1 MRLFGTDG
9 VRGIVNKDLDIFLA
23 TKIGVSAAYVLGKNK
38 KIKVVIGRDTRI
50 SGEMLS
56 FAVTSGL
63 LSMGAEVIDLGIVPT
78 PLVSYLIQKYNAD
91 MGVMISASHNPS
103 EYNGIKL
110 FNNLGMKLSDEIEDE
125 IEANLNI
132 MPDKEIGSYYVE
144 KNARTDY
151 IDHLKSTVSLKGNL
165 KIVVDCANGSAST
178 TAPTLFKELGFD
190 PIIIN
195 NKYDGLNINYKC
207 GSTHLEMLKE
217 EVLKN
222 KADLGIA
229 YDGDADRCLLI
240 DEDGNT
246 IDGDTI
252 LAINSLYLKENYKLK
267 NNTLVATVMSNL
279 GLRNFCKKHDI
290 NFVSTKVGDRYVLEN
305 MIEND
310 YILGGEQSGHII
322 FKNDANT
329 GDGELTSIKT
339 LEILE
344 NKNISLSELSKII
357 TIYPQVL
364 INVEVTKEI
373 KENYKNDTN
382 LNNLITSIEEEL
394 KDNGRVLIR
403 PSGTENKIRIML
415 EGTNIEDITK
425 KANIIKEAIENIKK

>member
-63 LSMGAEVIDLGIVPT
+63 LSMGADVIDLGVIPT
-78 PLVSYLIQKYNAD
+78 PAVSYLIQKYNAD

-110 FNNLGMKLSDEIEDE
+110 FNNLGMKLSDNIEDE

-144 KNARTDY
+144 ENACTDY
-151 IDHLKSTVSLKGNL
+151 IDYLKSIVSLKGNL

-246 IDGDTI
+246 IDGDAI
-252 LAINSLYLKENYKLK
+252 LAINSLYLKENNKLK

-290 NFVSTKVGDRYVLEN
+290 NFVNTKVGDRYVLEN
-305 MIEND
+305 MLEND

-339 LEILE
+339 LEILQ
-344 NKNISLSELSKII
+344 NKNIKLSELSKII

-373 KENYKNDTN
+373 KENYKKDTN

>member
-144 KNARTDY
+144 ENARTDY

-207 GSTHLEMLKE
+207 GSTYYTPTK
-217 EVLKN
+217 K
-222 KADLGIA
+222 
-229 YDGDADRCLLI
+229 
-240 DEDGNT
+240 
-246 IDGDTI
+246 I
-252 LAINSLYLKENYKLK
+252 LA
-267 NNTLVATVMSNL
+267 
-279 GLRNFCKKHDI
+279 
-290 NFVSTKVGDRYVLEN
+290 
-305 MIEND
+305 
-310 YILGGEQSGHII
+310 
-322 FKNDANT
+322 
-329 GDGELTSIKT
+329 TSK
-339 LEILE
+339 
-344 NKNISLSELSKII
+344 
-357 TIYPQVL
+357 
-364 INVEVTKEI
+364 
-373 KENYKNDTN
+373 
-382 LNNLITSIEEEL
+382 
-394 KDNGRVLIR
+394 
-403 PSGTENKIRIML
+403 
-415 EGTNIEDITK
+415 
-425 KANIIKEAIENIKK
+425 

>member
-63 LSMGAEVIDLGIVPT
+63 LSMGADVIDLGIVPT

-110 FNNLGMKLSDEIEDE
+110 FNNLGMKLSDNIEDE
-125 IEANLNI
+125 IEANLDI
-132 MPDKEIGSYYVE
+132 MPNKEIGTYHIETNAIKDYV
-144 KNARTDY
+144 DY
-151 IDHLKSTVSLKGNL
+151 LKSTVSINSNL

-178 TAPTLFKELGFD
+178 TAPTLFKELGFN

-195 NKYDGLNINYKC
+195 NNYNGFNINDNC
-207 GSTHLEMLKE
+207 GSTHLENLKE

-222 KADLGIA
+222 NADLGIA

-252 LAINSLYLKENYKLK
+252 LAINSLYLKEKNKLK

-279 GLRNFCKKHDI
+279 GLKNFCKENDI
-290 NFVSTKVGDRYVLEN
+290 NFVTTKVGDRYVLEN
-305 MIEND
+305 MLEND

-322 FKNDANT
+322 FKEDANT

-339 LEILE
+339 LEILQ
-344 NKNISLSELSKII
+344 NKNIKLSELRKII

-364 INVEVTKEI
+364 INVEVSKEL
-373 KENYKNDTN
+373 KETYKNDTN
-382 LNNLITSIEEEL
+382 LNNIINKIEDQL

-415 EGTNIEDITK
+415 EGLDISDITI
-425 KANIIKEAIENIKK
+425 KANMIKDAIINIK

>member
-144 KNARTDY
+144 ENARTDY

-207 GSTHLEMLKE
+207 GSTHLEMLTE

>member
-9 VRGIVNKDLDIFLA
+9 VRGIANKDLDIFLA
-23 TKIGVSAAYVLGKNK
+23 TKIGVSSSYTLGKNK

-63 LSMGAEVIDLGIVPT
+63 LSMGATVIDLGIVPT
-78 PLVSYLIQKYNAD
+78 PAVSYLIQKYEAD

-125 IEANLNI
+125 IEKNLDVI
-132 MPDKEIGSYYVE
+132 PTGEIGTYYKE
-144 KNARTDY
+144 ENAIKDY
-151 IDHLKSTVSLKGNL
+151 VDYLKSTVNLNSNL

-178 TAPTLFKELGFD
+178 TAPILFKELSLN

-195 NKYDGLNINYKC
+195 NNYDGYNINDKC
-207 GSTHLEMLKE
+207 GSTHLESLKE
-217 EVLKN
+217 AVLKN

-229 YDGDADRCLLI
+229 YDGDADRCLLV
-240 DEDGNT
+240 DELGNVV
-246 IDGDTI
+246 DGDAI
-252 LAINSLYLKENYKLK
+252 LAINGLYLKENNRLT
-267 NNTLVATVMSNL
+267 NNTIVATVMSNL
-279 GLRNFCKKHDI
+279 GLKNFCKEHDI

-305 MIEND
+305 MLENN

-322 FKNDANT
+322 FKEDANT
-329 GDGELTSIKT
+329 GDGELTSLKT
-339 LEILE
+339 LLVIQ
-344 NKNISLSELSKII
+344 NKNLKLSELSKII

-364 INVEVTKEI
+364 VNVNVEKEVKETYKDNDDLNAII
-373 KENYKNDTN
+373 KN
-382 LNNLITSIEEEL
+382 IEEEL
-394 KDNGRVLIR
+394 SDNGRVLIR
-403 PSGTENKIRIML
+403 PSGTENLIRIML
-415 EGTNIEDITK
+415 EGNDIEDITK
-425 KANIIKEAIENIKK
+425 KANMIKEVIENIKK

>member
-144 KNARTDY
+144 ENACTDY

-425 KANIIKEAIENIKK
+425 KANIINI

>member
-144 KNARTDY
+144 ENACTDY
-151 IDHLKSTVSLKGNL
+151 INHLKSTVSLKGNL

-190 PIIIN
+190 SIIIN

>member
-23 TKIGVSAAYVLGKNK
+23 TKIGVSAAYVLGKNN
-38 KIKVVIGRDTRI
+38 KIKVVIGSDTRI

-144 KNARTDY
+144 ENARTDY

-279 GLRNFCKKHDI
+279 GLRNFCKKHNI

>member
-1 MRLFGTDG
+1 
-9 VRGIVNKDLDIFLA
+9 
-23 TKIGVSAAYVLGKNK
+23 
-38 KIKVVIGRDTRI
+38 
-50 SGEMLS
+50 
-56 FAVTSGL
+56 
-63 LSMGAEVIDLGIVPT
+63 
-78 PLVSYLIQKYNAD
+78 
-91 MGVMISASHNPS
+91 
-103 EYNGIKL
+103 
-110 FNNLGMKLSDEIEDE
+110 
-125 IEANLNI
+125 
-132 MPDKEIGSYYVE
+132 
-144 KNARTDY
+144 
-151 IDHLKSTVSLKGNL
+151 
-165 KIVVDCANGSAST
+165 
-178 TAPTLFKELGFD
+178 
-190 PIIIN
+190 
-195 NKYDGLNINYKC
+195 
-207 GSTHLEMLKE
+207 
-217 EVLKN
+217 
-222 KADLGIA
+222 
-229 YDGDADRCLLI
+229 
-240 DEDGNT
+240 
-246 IDGDTI
+246 
-252 LAINSLYLKENYKLK
+252 
-267 NNTLVATVMSNL
+267 MSNL
-279 GLRNFCKKHDI
+279 GLRNFCKKHNI

>member
-144 KNARTDY
+144 ENACTDY
-151 IDHLKSTVSLKGNL
+151 INHLKSTVALKGNL

>member
-56 FAVTSGL
+56 FAVISGL
-63 LSMGAEVIDLGIVPT
+63 LSMGADVIDLGIVPT

-132 MPDKEIGSYYVE
+132 IPDKEIGSYYVE
-144 KNARTDY
+144 ENACTDY
-151 IDHLKSTVSLKGNL
+151 IDYLKSTVSLKGNL

-217 EVLKN
+217 KVLKN
-222 KADLGIA
+222 NADLGIA

-240 DEDGNT
+240 DEYGNT
-246 IDGDTI
+246 IDGDAI
-252 LAINSLYLKENYKLK
+252 LAINSLYLKENNKLK

>member
-144 KNARTDY
+144 ENACTDY

-279 GLRNFCKKHDI
+279 GLRNFCKKNDI

>member
-144 KNARTDY
+144 ENARTDY

-329 GDGELTSIKT
+329 GDGELTSIKA

>member
-222 KADLGIA
+222 NADLGIA

>member
-144 KNARTDY
+144 ENARTDY

-290 NFVSTKVGDRYVLEN
+290 NFVSTKVGDRYVLEE
-305 MIEND
+305 MLKEN

-322 FKNDANT
+322 FLDYNTT
-329 GDGELTSIKT
+329 GDGLVTALQVAAILKESGKT
-339 LEILE
+339 F
-344 NKNISLSELSKII
+344 SELAGVMKEL
-357 TIYPQVL
+357 PQVL
-364 INVEVTKEI
+364 VNAKVPNEKKNIYLEDEEIIKAINDVEAK
-373 KENYKNDTN
+373 
-382 LNNLITSIEEEL
+382 LNGV
-394 KDNGRVLIR
+394 GRVLIR
-403 PSGTENKIRIML
+403 PSGTEPLVRVML
-415 EGTNIEDITK
+415 EGENQEEINEM
-425 KANIIKEAIENIKK
+425 ANSLVDLILSKI

>member
-1 MRLFGTDG
+1 MRLFGTEG

-144 KNARTDY
+144 ENACIDY

-217 EVLKN
+217 EVWKN

-322 FKNDANT
+322 LKDDANT

-357 TIYPQVL
+357 TIYLQVL

>member
-144 KNARTDY
+144 ENTCTDY
-151 IDHLKSTVSLKGNL
+151 INHLKSTVSLKGNL

-415 EGTNIEDITK
+415 EGANIEDITK

>member
-63 LSMGAEVIDLGIVPT
+63 LSMGADVIDLGIVPT

-144 KNARTDY
+144 ENACTDY
-151 IDHLKSTVSLKGNL
+151 IDYLKSTVSLKGNL

-195 NKYDGLNINYKC
+195 DKYDGLNINYKC

-246 IDGDTI
+246 IDGDAI
-252 LAINSLYLKENYKLK
+252 LAINSLYLKENNKLK

>member
-125 IEANLNI
+125 IEAI

-144 KNARTDY
+144 ENARTDY
-151 IDHLKSTVSLKGNL
+151 INHLKSTVSLKGNL

-195 NKYDGLNINYKC
+195 NK
-207 GSTHLEMLKE
+207 
-217 EVLKN
+217 
-222 KADLGIA
+222 
-229 YDGDADRCLLI
+229 
-240 DEDGNT
+240 
-246 IDGDTI
+246 
-252 LAINSLYLKENYKLK
+252 
-267 NNTLVATVMSNL
+267 
-279 GLRNFCKKHDI
+279 
-290 NFVSTKVGDRYVLEN
+290 
-305 MIEND
+305 
-310 YILGGEQSGHII
+310 
-322 FKNDANT
+322 
-329 GDGELTSIKT
+329 
-339 LEILE
+339 
-344 NKNISLSELSKII
+344 
-357 TIYPQVL
+357 
-364 INVEVTKEI
+364 
-373 KENYKNDTN
+373 
-382 LNNLITSIEEEL
+382 
-394 KDNGRVLIR
+394 
-403 PSGTENKIRIML
+403 
-415 EGTNIEDITK
+415 
-425 KANIIKEAIENIKK
+425 

>member
-144 KNARTDY
+144 ENACTDY

-364 INVEVTKEI
+364 INVEVTKAI

>member
-56 FAVTSGL
+56 FAVISGL
-63 LSMGAEVIDLGIVPT
+63 LSMGADVIDLGIVPT

-132 MPDKEIGSYYVE
+132 IPDKEIGSYYVE
-144 KNARTDY
+144 ENACTDY
-151 IDHLKSTVSLKGNL
+151 IDYLKSTVSLKGNL

-195 NKYDGLNINYKC
+195 DKYDGLNINYKC

-240 DEDGNT
+240 DENGNT
-246 IDGDTI
+246 IDGDAI
-252 LAINSLYLKENYKLK
+252 LAINSLYLKENNKLK

>member
-132 MPDKEIGSYYVE
+132 MLDKEIGSYYVE
-144 KNARTDY
+144 ENARTDY

>member
-132 MPDKEIGSYYVE
+132 MPDKEIGSYYIE
-144 KNARTDY
+144 ENACTDY

-178 TAPTLFKELGFD
+178 TAPTLFKKLGFD

>member
-56 FAVTSGL
+56 FAVISGL
-63 LSMGAEVIDLGIVPT
+63 LSMGADVIDLGIVPT

-132 MPDKEIGSYYVE
+132 IPDKEIGSYYVE
-144 KNARTDY
+144 ENACTDY

-240 DEDGNT
+240 DENGNT
-246 IDGDTI
+246 IDGDAI
-252 LAINSLYLKENYKLK
+252 LAINSLYLKENNKLK

>member
-110 FNNLGMKLSDEIEDE
+110 FNNLGIKLSDEIEDE

-144 KNARTDY
+144 ENACIDY

-190 PIIIN
+190 SIIIN

-339 LEILE
+339 LEILD

>member
-9 VRGIVNKDLDIFLA
+9 VRGIVNKDLDIFLT

-63 LSMGAEVIDLGIVPT
+63 LSMGADVIDLGIVPT
-78 PLVSYLIQKYNAD
+78 PAVSYLIQKYKAD

-125 IEANLNI
+125 IETNLNI
-132 MPDKEIGSYYVE
+132 IPDKEIGSYYVE
-144 KNARTDY
+144 ENACTDY
-151 IDHLKSTVSLKGNL
+151 IDYLKSTVSLKGNL

-195 NKYDGLNINYKC
+195 DKYDGLNINYKC
-207 GSTHLEMLKE
+207 GSTHLEMLKD

-240 DEDGNT
+240 DENGNT
-246 IDGDTI
+246 IDGDAI
-252 LAINSLYLKENYKLK
+252 LAINSLYLKENNKLK
-267 NNTLVATVMSNL
+267 NNTLIATVMSNL

-344 NKNISLSELSKII
+344 KKNISLSELSKII

-373 KENYKNDTN
+373 KENYKNDTT
-382 LNNLITSIEEEL
+382 LSNLITSIEEEL

>member
-132 MPDKEIGSYYVE
+132 MPDKEIGSYCIE
-144 KNARTDY
+144 ENACTDY
-151 IDHLKSTVSLKGNL
+151 INHLKSTVSLKGNL

>member
-144 KNARTDY
+144 ENACTDY

-207 GSTHLEMLKE
+207 GSTHLEMLTE

>member
-1 MRLFGTDG
+1 
-9 VRGIVNKDLDIFLA
+9 
-23 TKIGVSAAYVLGKNK
+23 
-38 KIKVVIGRDTRI
+38 
-50 SGEMLS
+50 
-56 FAVTSGL
+56 
-63 LSMGAEVIDLGIVPT
+63 
-78 PLVSYLIQKYNAD
+78 
-91 MGVMISASHNPS
+91 
-103 EYNGIKL
+103 
-110 FNNLGMKLSDEIEDE
+110 
-125 IEANLNI
+125 
-132 MPDKEIGSYYVE
+132 
-144 KNARTDY
+144 
-151 IDHLKSTVSLKGNL
+151 
-165 KIVVDCANGSAST
+165 
-178 TAPTLFKELGFD
+178 
-190 PIIIN
+190 
-195 NKYDGLNINYKC
+195 
-207 GSTHLEMLKE
+207 
-217 EVLKN
+217 
-222 KADLGIA
+222 
-229 YDGDADRCLLI
+229 
-240 DEDGNT
+240 
-246 IDGDTI
+246 
-252 LAINSLYLKENYKLK
+252 
-267 NNTLVATVMSNL
+267 
-279 GLRNFCKKHDI
+279 
-290 NFVSTKVGDRYVLEN
+290 

>member
-144 KNARTDY
+144 ENACTDY
-151 IDHLKSTVSLKGNL
+151 INHLKSTVSLKGNL

-222 KADLGIA
+222 NADLGIA

-246 IDGDTI
+246 VDGDTI

-279 GLRNFCKKHDI
+279 GLKNFCKKHDI